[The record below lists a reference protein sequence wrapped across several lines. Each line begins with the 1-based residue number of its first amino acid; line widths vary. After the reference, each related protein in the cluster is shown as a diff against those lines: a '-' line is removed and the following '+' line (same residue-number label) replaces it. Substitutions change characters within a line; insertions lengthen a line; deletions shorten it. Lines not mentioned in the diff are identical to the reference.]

1 MQSERTIRTILTIP
15 VNRLHPRLRFIDGA
29 PEGGEVIEPKPAG
42 ATPPE
47 VEPAPELGDAGKQAL
62 DRMKAE
68 RKAALTSAKEAKAE
82 ADALRIQLAAKDKP
96 AEEIALDNARKEG
109 ETAATQAANVRIV
122 RSELKAAAAV
132 KLANPL
138 DALAFINPTDFEV
151 DRNGEVDS
159 DALNEAIDDLL
170 RARPYL
176 ASGRPIPFQGG
187 GDGGAKPEPKPEASL
202 DEQIQAAQLAGN
214 WKAVISLENQKLAG
228 LKA

>member
-1 MQSERTIRTILTIP
+1 MRTES
-15 VNRLHPRLRFIDGA
+15 PRLRFHTQTPGEPTPGVA
-29 PEGGEVIEPKPAG
+29 PVVPAEPVVPPAG
-42 ATPPE
+42 DATPP
-47 VEPAPELGDAGKQAL
+47 VEPELGDAGKQAI

-68 RKAALTSAKEAKAE
+68 KKAAEKSARDSKAE
-82 ADALRIQLAAKDKP
+82 ADTLRAQLAAKDKP

-109 ETAATQAANVRIV
+109 ETAATQAANARIIK
-122 RSELKAAAAV
+122 SELKAAAAT

-138 DALAFINPTDFEV
+138 DALAFIDTSDFEV
-151 DRNGEVDS
+151 DKNGDVDS

-170 RARPYL
+170 KARPYL
-176 ASGRPIPFQGG
+176 ASGRPQPFLGT
-187 GDGGAKPEPKPEASL
+187 GDGGAKPEPKPAASL